1 MWNYYWGYTAQQI
14 QLLLLDA
21 PIIVYKDKNKKDR
34 KPSVLERMKGVDRFM
49 NKYKDGDSKNKFDFG
64 TLKGFQ
70 TKKQEE

>member
-21 PIIVYKDKNKKDR
+21 PVIVYKDKNKKDR
-34 KPSVLERMKGVDRFM
+34 KPSVLERMKGVDKYM

-64 TLKGFQ
+64 RLKGFQ